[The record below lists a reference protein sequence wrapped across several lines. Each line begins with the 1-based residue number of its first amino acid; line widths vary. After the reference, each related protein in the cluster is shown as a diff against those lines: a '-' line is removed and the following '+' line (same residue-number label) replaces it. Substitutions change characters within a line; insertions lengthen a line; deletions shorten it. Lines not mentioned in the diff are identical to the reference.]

1 MVLADWMD
9 RGEAPIDLWDVD
21 IRRMQPF
28 QANRSYL
35 QSRVSETLGLLY
47 ADHFPYRQF
56 ASARGVFGVH
66 QSTATSKQK
75 VHVLEKSLAGKGP
88 IGSCQKLQRMLA
100 KKLNM
105 TIVGVVRIGLNIV
118 QQNIWPYGG
127 RWGCLTC
134 PALAKSN

>member
-21 IRRMQPF
+21 IRIMQPF

-56 ASARGVFGVH
+56 ASARGVRRSPIQLPQNRRCMFWRNLWLGTGQLVFAKEERCRKKSGV
-66 QSTATSKQK
+66 
-75 VHVLEKSLAGKGP
+75 
-88 IGSCQKLQRMLA
+88 
-100 KKLNM
+100 
-105 TIVGVVRIGLNIV
+105 
-118 QQNIWPYGG
+118 
-127 RWGCLTC
+127 
-134 PALAKSN
+134 